1 MKPYFVQT
9 SRIISDI
16 LYPSLHWKV
25 PVKEKQAF
33 ITFDDGPT
41 PGVTEHALKI
51 LSKYNAKAT
60 FFLIGDKVK
69 RYPRLVED
77 ILSEGHATGNHTFHH
92 LNGWKTEDNLYFQDI
107 FEADELIRSPF
118 FRPPYGKISRS
129 QVKHLKEQFHIIM
142 WSLLSADFDTSI
154 TPQECYRNIKDKTK
168 PGSII
173 VFHDSEKASKRM
185 QYALP
190 ALLEELSENH
200 YTTDALDRYHFQ

>member
-9 SRIISDI
+9 SRIISDV

-41 PGVTEHALKI
+41 PGVTEQTLEI

-69 RYPRLVED
+69 RYPQLVD
-77 ILSEGHATGNHTFHH
+77 AILSEGHATGNHTFHH

-118 FRPPYGKISRS
+118 FRPPHGKISRN

-154 TPQECYRNIKDKTK
+154 TPQNCYKNIKKK
-168 PGSII
+168 IGPGSIV

-185 QYALP
+185 LYALP
-190 ALLEELSENH
+190 ALLDELSESH
-200 YTTDALDRYHFQ
+200 YTTEALNRYHFQ